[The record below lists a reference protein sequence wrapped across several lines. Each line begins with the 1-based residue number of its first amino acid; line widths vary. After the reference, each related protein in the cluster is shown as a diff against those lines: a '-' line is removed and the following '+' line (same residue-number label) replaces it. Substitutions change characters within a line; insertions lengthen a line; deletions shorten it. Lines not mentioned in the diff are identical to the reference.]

1 MTDPIMSPAWR
12 MNRKQMQ
19 VDLRLI
25 FIDSLS
31 SLFSAVPNNKQHY
44 FQMVKEVL
52 YFFKSL
58 TKKHLVGVV
67 YTNNTKDANL
77 VQRVTD
83 LKNLVNEPLSWA
95 VDKQIFANQMPDG
108 QTNYVLLKH

>member
-1 MTDPIMSPAWR
+1 MS
-12 MNRKQMQ
+12 MILTQLNRKQMQ

-52 YFFKSL
+52 YFFKCL
-58 TKKHLVGVV
+58 TKKHLIGIV
-67 YTNNTKDANL
+67 YTNNTKDAS
-77 VQRVTD
+77 VTRVTD

-95 VDKQIFANQMPDG
+95 VDKQIFANQQSDG
-108 QTNYVLLKH
+108 